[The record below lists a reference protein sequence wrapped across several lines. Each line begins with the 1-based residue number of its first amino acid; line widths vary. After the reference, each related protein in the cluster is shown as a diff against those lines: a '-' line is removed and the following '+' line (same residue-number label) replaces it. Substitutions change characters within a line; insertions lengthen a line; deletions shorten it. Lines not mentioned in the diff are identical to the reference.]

1 MNKVILLGRLTR
13 DPEVRYGIGENATA
27 VARYTIPLIVDSKE
41 TVVRVQTLSDSL
53 SSVAMQNF
61 QRSIF
66 ARESRLH

>member
-1 MNKVILLGRLTR
+1 MNKVILLGRLIH

-27 VARYTIPLIVDSKE
+27 VARYTIPLIADSKE
-41 TVVRVQTLSDSL
+41 TGSRAQTLSASL
-53 SSVAMQNF
+53 SSVAMQNL